1 MSIVAAAISEVT
13 PAHKVLS
20 GKPLPSRT
28 RRVRVEKEHSR
39 VALMA
44 SIPHGYRP
52 PAHVMEWVRAARN
65 WLNGLDLR
73 ADARRNRL
81 RLIEYL
87 AQRHQPR
94 TRTILTTWAWIQD
107 ALGVARCTAAR
118 LLRELRDVGLLTI
131 VATGRSAAR
140 TPKSTGRTKNEAPI
154 YALIVPY
161 EQDTAHSP
169 IAGESTTDHV
179 EGVEIN
185 ETPDPSG
192 GLNSTTC
199 ARARDVIPEW
209 SRYAADCLKWQ
220 RASRAAF
227 ATLASQRPRNHWSR
241 HATMPLTRLWS
252 RRERKQALWELALQ
266 IQWFCFAARG
276 ASTAAVAAAIR
287 PFALAGWSVADVLH
301 ALEWDPRGKRDY
313 LADKHA
319 LRMDTYLTKRL
330 AKWLRDGEPVA
341 SFSQRQEHK
350 RTQARAEAQAE
361 AQRRADH
368 QKAATRAPEWFH
380 RELAALRANRK
391 AALPA

>member
-28 RRVRVEKEHSR
+28 RRVRVEKEHSP

-44 SIPHGYRP
+44 SVPQGYRP

-107 ALGVARCTAAR
+107 SLGVARCTAAR
-118 LLRELRDVGLLTI
+118 LLRELRDVGLLTT

-169 IAGESTTDHV
+169 SVGESTTDHV
-179 EGVEIN
+179 EGGEIN

-241 HATMPLTRLWS
+241 HSTMPLTRLWS
-252 RRERKQALWELALQ
+252 RRERKQALWEMALQ

-301 ALEWDPRGKRDY
+301 ALEWDPQGKRDY

-391 AALPA
+391 ATLPA